1 MHKPVVHRID
11 RHMKNVMKTY
21 SVRFQP
27 QYQAG
32 RDFVGKNAKRDAT
45 AWAKKTEAEIHA
57 NMGDSRAKATIV
69 AKATA

>member
-1 MHKPVVHRID
+1 
-11 RHMKNVMKTY
+11 MKNEMKTY

-57 NMGDSRAKATIV
+57 NMGDNRAKAMLSI
-69 AKATA
+69 TASR